1 MDRTKFKLNLKTYI
15 IIYSKYIMD
24 LNIKYRTIEHEEKDK
39 LQTGKSTC
47 KSHIQQEM
55 NIQNI

>member
-1 MDRTKFKLNLKTYI
+1 
-15 IIYSKYIMD
+15 MD